1 MIPIE
6 EVQAVFTASYIILF
20 LLACGIYTICLF
32 AYRLLLSPL
41 ARFPG
46 PKLAAITSWYEV
58 YFDVVLDGRF
68 MWEIDRMHE
77 EYGPIVRINPFEI
90 HIKDAD
96 FYNTLYAGPTKKR
109 DKYSWFLSTGVPTST
124 FSTADYDH
132 HRLRRGMLSPYLS
145 RAAIRD
151 LESVIQQKVHLLCGH
166 LRSAM
171 EKRAAMELHQCF
183 ISLAVDIVSTYAFG
197 KSNGFNLLNAGALDD
212 KWKAGI
218 NGSFEKFL
226 LTRHF
231 PWLIGL
237 FRLLPLS
244 ISALICPSCRNI
256 YSMETEIETQMI
268 SVYLKNRDGISE
280 NGIFPEIMNNEKLPA
295 AERMLP
301 RLTDD
306 AKLLMVAGTDA
317 PSQVLAITMF
327 HILHNQSVYRKCQ
340 GELED
345 NIPNPQDIPPLRV
358 LERLPYLTAIIK
370 EGLRISAVVTSR
382 LPRIVPDEKL
392 EYRGWQIPA
401 GVR

>member
-6 EVQAVFTASYIILF
+6 EVQAVFTASCIILF

-124 FSTADYDH
+124 FSTADYNH

-166 LRSAM
+166 VRSAM

-183 ISLAVDIVSTYAFG
+183 ISLAVDIVSTHAFG
-197 KSNGFNLLNAGALDD
+197 KSNGFNLLNAAALDD
-212 KWKAGI
+212 KWKVGI

-256 YSMETEIETQMI
+256 HFIETVRYNQMN
-268 SVYLKNRDGISE
+268 L
-280 NGIFPEIMNNEKLPA
+280 
-295 AERMLP
+295 
-301 RLTDD
+301 
-306 AKLLMVAGTDA
+306 
-317 PSQVLAITMF
+317 
-327 HILHNQSVYRKCQ
+327 
-340 GELED
+340 
-345 NIPNPQDIPPLRV
+345 NI
-358 LERLPYLTAIIK
+358 Y
-370 EGLRISAVVTSR
+370 G
-382 LPRIVPDEKL
+382 
-392 EYRGWQIPA
+392 
-401 GVR
+401 